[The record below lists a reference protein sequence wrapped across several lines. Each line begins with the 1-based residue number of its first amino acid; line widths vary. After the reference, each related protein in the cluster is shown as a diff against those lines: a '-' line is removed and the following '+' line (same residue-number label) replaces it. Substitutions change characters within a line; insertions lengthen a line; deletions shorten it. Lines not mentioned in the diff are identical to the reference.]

1 MPYLI
6 DTDLVIDHLAAI
18 TEANQ
23 LLDTLAPE
31 GIAIS
36 IITYMEAYQG
46 VVRSGNV
53 KQARTKFQAFRRSV
67 PVLPFSL
74 SVAKRYAALREHL
87 KQEHKCVTSRAL
99 DLLNA
104 AIALEHDLTLVT
116 RNVKDY
122 QDIPDLKLYPATAQ
136 PIPIAG
142 IVYGAAWHSSTA
154 HREHDICKYLAGY

>member
-6 DTDLVIDHLAAI
+6 DTDLVIDHLANV

-46 VVRSGNV
+46 VVRSVNV
-53 KQARTKFQAFRRSV
+53 KEAQVKFQTFRRSV

-74 SVAKRYAALREHL
+74 SVAKRCASLRERL
-87 KQEHKCVTSRAL
+87 KQEQKRVKSRAL
-99 DLLNA
+99 DLMNA

-116 RNVKDY
+116 RNIEDY
-122 QDIPDLKLYPATAQ
+122 QDIPGLQLYPL
-136 PIPIAG
+136 
-142 IVYGAAWHSSTA
+142 AA
-154 HREHDICKYLAGY
+154 

>member
-6 DTDLVIDHLAAI
+6 DTDLVIDHLANV

-23 LLDTLAPE
+23 LLEQLAPE

-36 IITYMEAYQG
+36 MITYMEAYQG
-46 VVRSGNV
+46 VVRSPNV
-53 KQARTKFQAFRRSV
+53 QEARTKFQAFRRSV

-74 SVAKRYAALREHL
+74 SVAKRCALLREQL
-87 KQEHKCVTSRAL
+87 KTEQKRVKSRAL
-99 DLLNA
+99 DLINA

-122 QDIPDLKLYPATAQ
+122 QDIPDLHLYPLAT
-136 PIPIAG
+136 
-142 IVYGAAWHSSTA
+142 
-154 HREHDICKYLAGY
+154 